1 MRFRVGRAV
10 RMVRRIQPS
19 PRRMPRRQGP
29 PRITPE
35 IMVSGAITLAGAAL
49 LFAVTGMWQI
59 GLAALVLVVA
69 IAGRTMV
76 WRSPEP
82 TQPAAVRP
90 ASAPRPRATIS
101 TAVLDRHP
109 VQVIVRT
116 LLRMPPT
123 EFKKRRLFEAYLDRR
138 QPGWRE
144 DLQRDLDARRAEAAR
159 ATAHAAAEQ
168 EAYEVLGLRAGASAE
183 EIRAA
188 HRALI
193 RRAHPDAGGS
203 AELAAKINEAKQ
215 RLLSGDRGG

>member
-1 MRFRVGRAV
+1 M
-10 RMVRRIQPS
+10 
-19 PRRMPRRQGP
+19 
-29 PRITPE
+29 
-35 IMVSGAITLAGAAL
+35 SGAITLAGAAL

-69 IAGRTMV
+69 IAGRSMA

-82 TQPAAVRP
+82 KQAT
-90 ASAPRPRATIS
+90 APRPAPRSRARIS

-109 VQVIVRT
+109 VAVIVRS
-116 LLRMPPT
+116 LARLPP
-123 EFKKRRLFEAYLDRR
+123 EEAPKRRLLEAYLDRR

-144 DLQRDLDARRAEAAR
+144 DLERDLDARRAEAAR
-159 ATAHAAAEQ
+159 AAAHAAAEQ
-168 EAYEVLGLRAGASAE
+168 EAYEVLGLDAGASAE